1 MYIGVDIGGTD
12 IKFGVVNSNGC
23 ILKKK
28 KISTAKNTEKIIE
41 SIIEICDGFKEEYQ
55 ISGIGVACP
64 GYIIDGVVQ
73 NPGNLPFFKT
83 PLCRLLSDAT
93 GLAVKVENDAQCAG
107 LAEAKLG
114 AGKDFS
120 TMLMIT
126 LGTGVGGAI
135 ILDGKL
141 FKGKNGGAGEVGHI
155 TLDHNGQSCPC
166 GKKGCF
172 EQYAS
177 VTALI
182 NQTKETAL
190 KHSES
195 ILAKLCSKEDSVNGK
210 TVFEAMDMGC
220 SVAQTVYE
228 KYITY
233 LAEGIDSA
241 VMLLQP
247 DIVLLGGAI
256 SSEGERLLVPL
267 NKKLKTDTY
276 VKIAKL
282 GGDAGIIGAAM
293 LCEL

>member
-1 MYIGVDIGGTD
+1 MHIGVDIGGTD
-12 IKFGVVNSNGC
+12 IKFGVVDNNGC
-23 ILKKK
+23 ILKKQ
-28 KISTAKNTEKIIE
+28 KISTAKNTEKIIA
-41 SIIEICDGFKEEYQ
+41 SIVEICNGFKKEYE

-83 PLCRLLSDAT
+83 PLGRLLSNAT
-93 GLAVKVENDAQCAG
+93 GLYVTVENDAQCAG

-114 AGKDFS
+114 SGKDFS
-120 TMLMIT
+120 SMLMIT

-135 ILDGKL
+135 ILDKKL

-155 TLDHNGQSCPC
+155 TLDRNGQPCPC
-166 GKKGCF
+166 GKRGCF

-182 NQTKETAL
+182 KQTKEAAL

-195 ILAKLCSKEDSVNGK
+195 ILAKLCSKEDSVSGK

-220 SVAQTVYE
+220 TVAYTVYE
-228 KYITY
+228 NYITY

-256 SSEGERLLVPL
+256 SREGERLLVPL
-267 NKKLKTDTY
+267 NKKLKTNTY

-293 LCEL
+293 LC